1 MCISQPMVDY
11 YAIKLLPLPVQS
23 PDPREAAGYNG
34 NFSSDQRQLAERNRS
49 QLGRNW
55 KYIANQLP
63 LWWWQYS
70 DVAIGGGCCGCNW
83 CCSVAAREVGGTET
97 TEAFPLIGLARGHGT
112 CYRPRPLQPLQVAC
126 ILLWYAPVS
135 QTGSSCCATVFLLLR
150 LRFSEGWNEFWLFY
164 RRLSRHYFHKHINK

>member
-1 MCISQPMVDY
+1 MVDY

-23 PDPREAAGYNG
+23 LYPREAAGYNG
-34 NFSSDQRQLAERNRS
+34 NFPSDQRQLAERNRS

-55 KYIANQLP
+55 TYIANQLP

-70 DVAIGGGCCGCNW
+70 DVAIGRGRCGCNW

-112 CYRPRPLQPLQVAC
+112 CYRPRPLQPYRSRASSSDTHPYHRRGQVVV
-126 ILLWYAPVS
+126 LLFFYYTDYGFQKAGMGFGQSTAAWVAITFRNT
-135 QTGSSCCATVFLLLR
+135 QTNKYLR
-150 LRFSEGWNEFWLFY
+150 
-164 RRLSRHYFHKHINK
+164 K